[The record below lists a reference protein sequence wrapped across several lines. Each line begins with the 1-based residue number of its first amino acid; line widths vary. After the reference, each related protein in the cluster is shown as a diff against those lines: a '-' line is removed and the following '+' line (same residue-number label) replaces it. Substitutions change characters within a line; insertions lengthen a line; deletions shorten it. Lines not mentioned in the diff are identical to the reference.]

1 MRVKKKILS
10 HSSFVYTYA
19 LFLMVYD
26 LQNLSM
32 LPTTSSK
39 VKLPSDSNKPS
50 LHCLLNG
57 PLNSLH
63 FSVIDQRLGPIH
75 DSVFLDHINSTVTAL
90 NYRQNDLTGTVDT
103 KRINSANSQPIH
115 KER

>member
-1 MRVKKKILS
+1 MC
-10 HSSFVYTYA
+10 A
-19 LFLMVYD
+19 LFLVFYD
-26 LQNLSM
+26 LLNLSM

-39 VKLPSDSNKPS
+39 AKLPSDSNKPS

-63 FSVIDQRLGPIH
+63 FSVIDQRVAPIH
-75 DSVFLDHINSTVTAL
+75 DVVFLDHINSTVTPL
-90 NYRQNDLTGTVDT
+90 NYRHNDLTGAVDT
-103 KRINSANSQPIH
+103 KRINSTNRQPTH